1 MPERRV
7 SVLERLIE
15 RLTGRHQLQALARS
29 LQHLSAEQ
37 QQQGAAT
44 QARLKALSD
53 LVSQRSTAK
62 DANEILH
69 AVRALVRAIEAG
81 GQVPAAGD
89 AEAPSNT
96 RLYRALDD
104 VARGDGPI
112 VVGPWTGEVGFEL
125 LYWIPFVEW
134 FRQRWRVRTER
145 LVVVSRGGVEPW
157 YGFPAAKYVDIFTLV
172 SPDVYRDRAA
182 RDKQRR
188 VTSFETDVLEAAR
201 QHCGLGSSTHLHPQL
216 MYRALDPFWK
226 DESGFGLIARF
237 TNHRRLEPIDDAIVR
252 RLPDEFVAVRFY
264 FSNCFPDKPKNRAA
278 AEAVV
283 GALSAKTP
291 VVVLSPGHRVD
302 DHVDYVP
309 QDGRRVITVPTGP
322 ADRNLALQS
331 AVISRARAVV
341 STYGGYSYIAPFYG
355 VPSVGFYSQQSF
367 KLHHLYAAQRVFE
380 QLGAATVTA
389 VNVADADLVHA
400 ATAWSP
406 GATSN
411 QPIAGTASLDRVQG
425 SASA

>member
-1 MPERRV
+1 MPERRP
-7 SVLERLIE
+7 SLLERIIG
-15 RLTGRHQLQALARS
+15 RLTGRHEVQALARS
-29 LQHLSAEQ
+29 LQNLAAEQ

-69 AVRALVRAIEAG
+69 AVRALVRVVEEGAHSHAA
-81 GQVPAAGD
+81 AAGED
-89 AEAPSNT
+89 APSNT
-96 RLYRALDD
+96 RLYRSLDD
-104 VARGDGPI
+104 IARGDGPI
-112 VVGPWTGEVGFEL
+112 VVGPWAGEVGFEL

-134 FRQRWRVRTER
+134 FRQRWRVRAER
-145 LVVVSRGGVEPW
+145 LVVISRGGVEAW
-157 YGFPAAKYVDIFTLV
+157 YGLAGATYVDILTLV
-172 SPDVYRDRAA
+172 SPDVFRERAS

-188 VTSFETDVLEAAR
+188 PTSFDADILDAAR
-201 QHCGLGSSTHLHPQL
+201 RHCGLDTVTHLHPQL

-237 TNHRRLEPIDDAIVR
+237 TSHRRLEPVDDPIVR
-252 RLPDEFVAVRFY
+252 QLPDEFVAVRFY

-302 DHVDYVP
+302 DHVDYLP
-309 QDGRRVITVPTGP
+309 YDNGRVVTIPPGP
-322 ADRNLALQS
+322 ADRNLAVQS

-341 STYGGYSYIAPFYG
+341 STYGGYSYVAPFYG

-389 VNVADADLVHA
+389 VNVTDADLVHA
-400 ATAWSP
+400 ATAWSQRMASSTA
-406 GATSN
+406 GKTSLGR
-411 QPIAGTASLDRVQG
+411 IQG
-425 SASA
+425 SATA